1 MAYSEKSA
9 HCAPVAELSADVLW
23 YAVMTEARCEFRA
36 KAALGDR
43 GVSVFLPWVACP
55 LRGVAGAGRRAL
67 FPRYLF
73 AGLPAGLS
81 LSRINDADHVATVV
95 RCGASPLPV
104 PGPVMAGMMAGASE
118 EGEVVL
124 PEPAPAPGL
133 RPGQDV
139 WFRSGPFSG
148 FAAVVETI
156 DSHGRARVSFQVFG
170 RSTMTLAPVEDL
182 GADGPAPA
190 HRRRQSKRHRDD
202 GRLRFCSGP
211 AESAPHGGR
220 GGADLVGTQVR
231 SNVRTV

>member
-1 MAYSEKSA
+1 MLMQSEGA

-43 GVSVFLPWVACP
+43 GVSVFLPWVGCP

-95 RCGASPLPV
+95 RCGAVPMPV
-104 PGPVMAGMMAGASE
+104 PGPVMARMMAGASD

-124 PEPAPAPGL
+124 PEPAAAPGL
-133 RPGQDV
+133 RPGQGV
-139 WFRSGPFSG
+139 WFRSGPFAG

-182 GADGPAPA
+182 GSDGPAPRKVT
-190 HRRRQSKRHRDD
+190 RRSERYRGARQPKM
-202 GRLRFCSGP
+202 LP
-211 AESAPHGGR
+211 AVQSAPHGGR
-220 GGADLVGTQVR
+220 GGADLIGTQVR